1 MPTAHPGGR
10 ISQLLSR
17 LARSPRFS
25 GSEVEA
31 DARKFCRMQLENA
44 GFTCRETRFEYSQ
57 WPGKWGPPVAAGA
70 QLVTILA
77 VARMARNGDPMTGFA
92 FGATLLIALALV
104 SRTARRTWTAAFPF
118 QKTAGVNLEGS
129 RGAPSVWL
137 VAHVDTKSQTV
148 PMLYRI
154 ASVVLLNVLTA
165 AAFGLALVQAAG
177 GTTVRSYWLILSL
190 VAGLA
195 ALPSLMCIVRND
207 APGAVDNASG
217 VAAVLLAAEQLNP
230 DQPVGVLISSGE
242 ELGLAG
248 ARDWAKRLSP
258 GARVVNCDT
267 IDDEGTWLCMHT
279 GSRPGLASV
288 TETSA
293 GGLGLNLRVR
303 RLLPGILADSVA
315 FSDLGFEAVTISR
328 GSLATLARIHT
339 RRDNSAALTGSSI
352 GNAAALMAALTTEL
366 G

>member
-1 MPTAHPGGR
+1 VR

-25 GSEVEA
+25 GSEAEG

-77 VARMARNGDPMTGFA
+77 VARMARNGDPMTALA
-92 FGATLLIALALV
+92 FGATLLIALAAV
-104 SRTARRTWTAAFPF
+104 SRTARRTWTGAFPF
-118 QKTAGVNLEGS
+118 LRSEGVNLEGS

-137 VAHVDTKSQTV
+137 VAHSDTKSQTV

-154 ASVVLLNVLTA
+154 ASVVLLNVLSA
-165 AAFGLALVQAAG
+165 AAFGLALVQATGA
-177 GTTVRSYWLILSL
+177 TTVRSYWLILSL

-195 ALPSLMCIVRND
+195 ALPSLMCVVRND
-207 APGAVDNASG
+207 SPGAVDNASG
-217 VAAVLLAAEQLNP
+217 VAAVLLAAEQLQP
-230 DQPVGVLISSGE
+230 DQPVGVLITSAE

-248 ARDWAKRLSP
+248 ARDWAKRLSA

-267 IDDEGTWLCMHT
+267 IDDSGTWLCMYT
-279 GSRPGLASV
+279 GARPELASIA
-288 TETSA
+288 ETRARGS
-293 GGLGLNLRVR
+293 GLNLRVK

-315 FSDLGFEAVTISR
+315 FSDLGFESITISR
-328 GSLATLARIHT
+328 GSVATLARIHT
-339 RRDNSAALTGSSI
+339 RRDNSAVLTGSSI
-352 GNAAALMAALTTEL
+352 GDAAAFMAALTTEL